1 MGRKKMLILSVLSLL
16 LCSAPA
22 AAVVAIAV
30 AGNIVAF
37 VVAVVIAVADQYYSL
52 DPKPSLNI
60 MASILRPLRWMIRE
74 QRSRGIR
81 SP

>member
-37 VVAVVIAVADQYYSL
+37 VVAVVVVADQYYSL

-60 MASILRPLRWMIRE
+60 MASILRPLRLDDTRTKI
-74 QRSRGIR
+74 
-81 SP
+81 